1 MPEYQKKS
9 RSFFS
14 SCINE
19 NTNLGRIRV
28 ALRIHQNVHETEQIP
43 EQVAVNFAIHFP
55 HLRSSFGVFGWIRI
69 DCGYFFM
76 MDVRS
81 SVGKGQDTK

>member
-1 MPEYQKKS
+1 MI
-9 RSFFS
+9 FLS

-19 NTNLGRIRV
+19 NTNLALIRV

-43 EQVAVNFAIHFP
+43 EQVAVGFPIHFP

-69 DCGYFFM
+69 DRGYLFM

-81 SVGKGQDTK
+81 SVGNDQDTK